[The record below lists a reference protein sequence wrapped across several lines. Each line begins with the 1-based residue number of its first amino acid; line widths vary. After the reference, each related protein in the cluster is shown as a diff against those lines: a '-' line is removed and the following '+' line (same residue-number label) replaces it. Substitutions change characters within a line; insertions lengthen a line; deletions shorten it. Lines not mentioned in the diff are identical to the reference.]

1 MRCYQ
6 FLFEQTQIVCFFVF
20 SSNKLTL
27 ITFTDFN
34 LGLTCI
40 LDQTFLSFLDLR
52 MLGSPLIS
60 RTVEGIDNENR
71 LDPRDSHASSGN
83 FGGKTLELN

>member
-6 FLFEQTQIVCFFVF
+6 FVCFFVF

-60 RTVEGIDNENR
+60 RTVEGVTMKTDWIR
-71 LDPRDSHASSGN
+71 GTVTLVLGILA
-83 FGGKTLELN
+83 GKLSN